1 MSSRPWR
8 IPATLVA
15 AGALVLG
22 TVPAFADK
30 LVQDVTATGNNA
42 VTWAGVDV
50 TTTIN
55 FQVDAS
61 HGGAACELSAATPA
75 LYAVNLGNPAPGQT
89 PATVTS
95 NVSSINFT
103 ACGVNYPV
111 VFTVKSLGKK
121 EVSLTKTDGVSL
133 NTGGSAFTITST
145 APATNTA
152 PTVTVGGVTA
162 TSYEFGAV
170 PAAVCNVTDA
180 EDTAESATPQLSAI
194 TGPLASYGL
203 GSQTATCS
211 YTDGGGLSDSESVTY
226 TIVDTTDP
234 TLNTPGDISGLEA
247 TGPGGAAAFWSID
260 AHDNVGGGV
269 GSPSCTPTSG
279 STFPLGE
286 TTVNCSVTDVAGNT
300 TTGSFTVEVVDTG
313 APSITAPADIT
324 AEATSAAGAVV
335 TYDDPIVSDTV
346 DTTLTPVCV
355 PASGSTFALG
365 DTDVECSVTDDS
377 GNTSSAGFTI
387 TVQDTTPPVVADHGD
402 ELAEATGPTGAVVD
416 YTDPTALDAVSG
428 TTDVSCS
435 PDSGSTFALGD
446 TVVTCSS
453 TDAAGNTGYN
463 TFTVTV
469 SDTTPPVLD
478 AQADITAEATGPG
491 GANVSYD
498 TPGATDLVDPD
509 VTVGCI
515 PSSGVLVA
523 LDDSQEVT
531 CTATDDA
538 GNSAESTFTLY
549 VVDTTAP
556 TLTVPANITATAT
569 SASGATVS
577 YTATASD
584 LVDGDVTP
592 DCSPLSGSTFAPG
605 TTTVSCTATDAHGNT
620 SAAQTFT
627 VTVSF
632 GFNGFFA
639 PVDNGGV
646 LNTIKGGQSVPMKWA
661 IPNGSGG
668 FISSLAVVSK
678 VGQVPFACTATAP
691 TDDIEATS
699 TGGTSLRYDT
709 TANQYIYNWQSPK
722 GAGNCYKVTVH
733 LTDGSSKS
741 ALFKTK

>member
-1 MSSRPWR
+1 M
-8 IPATLVA
+8 
-15 AGALVLG
+15 LG

-30 LVQDVTATGNNA
+30 LVQDVNATGNNA

-75 LYAVNLGNPAPGQT
+75 RYAVNLTNPAPGQT
-89 PATVTS
+89 AATVTS
-95 NVSSINFT
+95 DVSSVNFT

-111 VFTVKSLGKK
+111 TFTVKSLGKK
-121 EVSLTKTDGVSL
+121 EVSLTRTSGVTL

-145 APATNTA
+145 APAANTA

-180 EDTAESATPQLSAI
+180 EDTSESASPSLSAI

-211 YTDGGGLSDSESVTY
+211 YTDTGTPALSDSDEVTY

-234 TLNTPGDISGLEA
+234 VLTSPGDRTIEA
-247 TGPGGAAAFWSID
+247 TGPGGAVETFSASATD
-260 AHDNVGGGV
+260 AVNGV
-269 GSPSCTPTSG
+269 SVECTPASG
-279 STFPLGE
+279 STFPLGG
-286 TTVNCSVTDVAGNT
+286 TVVTCTATDVSGNT
-300 TTGSFTVEVVDTG
+300 DSASFTVTVEDTG
-313 APSITAPADIT
+313 VPSITAPDDIT
-324 AEATSAAGAVV
+324 GVEATGPDGAVV
-335 TYDDPIVSDTV
+335 TFDDPVVSDLV
-346 DTTLTPVCV
+346 DTTLTPTCDPV
-355 PASGSTFALG
+355 SGSTFALG
-365 DTDVECSVTDDS
+365 ETEVECTVSDDS
-377 GNTSSAGFTI
+377 GNTSTAWFTI
-387 TVQDTTPPVVADHGD
+387 EVVDTTPPAIEDKADVT
-402 ELAEATGPTGAVVD
+402 EEATGPDGAAVIF
-416 YTDPTALDAVSG
+416 TKPTASDIVSG
-428 TTDVSCS
+428 ATEVICDAE
-435 PDSGSTFALGD
+435 SGDTFALGET
-446 TVVTCSS
+446 TVSCSS
-453 TDAAGNTGYN
+453 TDEAGRTGYN
-463 TFTVTV
+463 SFKVV
-469 SDTTPPVLD
+469 VVDTTDPVLD

-498 TPGATDLVDPD
+498 TPGATDLVDTD
-509 VTVGCI
+509 VLVGCI
-515 PSSGVLVA
+515 PSSGVFVA
-523 LDDSQEVT
+523 LDGSQEVT
-531 CTATDDA
+531 CTATDDS
-538 GNSAESTFTLY
+538 GNFAQSTFTLL
-549 VVDTTAP
+549 VVDTTTP
-556 TLTVPANITATAT
+556 TLTVPANITASAT
-569 SASGATVS
+569 SAAGATVS
-577 YTATASD
+577 YSATATD
-584 LVDGDVTP
+584 IVDGDVTP
-592 DCSPLSGSTFAPG
+592 VCTPASGSTFAPG
-605 TTTVSCTATDAHGNT
+605 TTTVSCTAADVRGNT
-620 SAAQTFT
+620 SDAQTFT

-632 GFNGFFA
+632 AFNGFFA

-646 LNTIKGGQSVPMKWA
+646 LNTIKGGQSVPMKWS

-678 VGQVPFACTATAP
+678 VGQVQFTCTATAP

-733 LTDGSSKS
+733 LTDGSAKS